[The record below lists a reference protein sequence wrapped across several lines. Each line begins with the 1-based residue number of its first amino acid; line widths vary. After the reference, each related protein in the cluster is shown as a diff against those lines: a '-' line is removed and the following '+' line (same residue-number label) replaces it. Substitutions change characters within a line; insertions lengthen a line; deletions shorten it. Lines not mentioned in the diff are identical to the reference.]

1 MPDINTLIARRANV
15 WESYQEVLGRAG
27 DDGFSAEDRQTLDRM
42 EADLR
47 GLGEDIERI
56 HRAEALEVI
65 DRRQAPEPAPSPRG
79 GSTPPPATSDEDAYR
94 SAFERYLRAGMS
106 GLVSE
111 DQATLQRG
119 FVDGEELRA
128 QGVATGAAGGFL
140 VPQGFRNVLIETQL
154 FFGAV
159 RAVAGRITT
168 DSGAPL
174 PWPTNDDTANEGA
187 YLAEN
192 TAVPEQ
198 DVTLGQ
204 QQLGAH
210 MITSRMVRVSFQL
223 LQDSAFDLDA
233 WLPRKL
239 GERIARRE
247 NRAFTV
253 GTGAGEP
260 QGVVTGALVGRTTAA
275 GQLTSVTYDDLV
287 FLEHSVDVA
296 YRNERS
302 AYMFHDLTLGA
313 LRRLKD
319 ADGRPLWQPSLT
331 AGAPDTFN
339 GRRYEVNNH
348 MPQMGASARSVLF
361 GDFTAGYIIR
371 DVRDIGV
378 MRLVERYAEFLQ
390 VGFLAFARHDGRVDD
405 PGAIR
410 ALAHPAA

>member
-15 WESYQEVLGRAG
+15 WESYQEVLNR
-27 DDGFSAEDRQTLDRM
+27 DQFSDEDRQTLDRM

-47 GLGEDIERI
+47 TLGSDIERI
-56 HRAEALEVI
+56 RNAEGLDTVA
-65 DRRQAPEPAPSPRG
+65 RRQAPDPEPRG
-79 GSTPPPATSDEDAYR
+79 GSDADPPRPPDHAYR
-94 SAFERYLRAGMS
+94 DAFVRYLRSGVS
-106 GLVSE
+106 GLPSDDV
-111 DQATLQRG
+111 ATLQRG

-128 QGVATGAAGGFL
+128 QGVAAGGAGGFL
-140 VPQGFRNVLIETQL
+140 VPQEFRNTIIETML

-159 RAVAGRITT
+159 RAVAGNITT
-168 DSGAPL
+168 VSGAPL

-192 TAVPEQ
+192 VQVTEL
-198 DVTLGQ
+198 DLTLGQ
-204 QQLGAH
+204 AQLGAH
-210 MITSRMVRVSFQL
+210 MITSRLVRVSFQL
-223 LQDSAFDLDA
+223 LQDSAFNLDA

-253 GTGAGEP
+253 GTGTGEP
-260 QGVVTGALVGRTTAA
+260 AGVVPNVPVGRTAPA

-287 FLEHSVDVA
+287 ILEHSVDVA

-302 AYMFHDLTLGA
+302 AYMFHDLTLSA
-313 LRRLKD
+313 LRRIKD

-339 GRRYEVNNH
+339 GRRYVVNNH
-348 MPQMGASARSVLF
+348 MPQMAASARSVLF
-361 GDFTAGYIIR
+361 GDFQAGYIIR

-378 MRLVERYAEFLQ
+378 LRLTERFADFLQ
-390 VGFLAFARHDGRVDD
+390 VAFLAFARHDGRVDD

-410 ALAHPAA
+410 ALVHPAV